1 MNLRRKSL
9 AELHIER
16 DALQAEM
23 AAHASRLAGRQA
35 SAEQFAPALMRQAER
50 LVAIR
55 EQILRRT
62 PARELMARYRLLEKQ
77 AGELSARTAAEQRIL
92 DAELLDLQLHFA
104 NPRRRPLTLKT
115 FLILAA
121 VVAAML
127 YLPKLIVALL
137 P

>member
-23 AAHASRLAGRQA
+23 AAHAACLAGRQA
-35 SAEQFAPALMRQAER
+35 SAEQFAPALMPQAER

-55 EQILRRT
+55 AQILRRT
-62 PARELMARYRLLEKQ
+62 PARELMARYRLLERQ
-77 AGELSARTAAEQRIL
+77 AGETSARTGAEQRTL
-92 DAELLDLQLHFA
+92 DTELLDLQLHFA

-115 FLILAA
+115 FLVLAA